1 MKSGKSRRARPWGRI
16 ESLEPREMM
25 TLAPTLLGNF
35 ELCQAGSTEV
45 DFRGES
51 SHYLAAEATGEGC
64 DLRSNYDSLVRTN
77 GTPEG
82 TVVVGTNLGEMV
94 LLDSFFVANDNIY
107 FEVLTSGYG
116 ARAFFV
122 TDGSEGNTRQ
132 LSNALGEYPAED
144 PVEFDGNVYFTSDY
158 GREIWRFD
166 GTDLSSIQEISRN
179 QIDQLRPVGDQ
190 LTFSTL
196 NAHSVWMSDGTKE
209 GTQSIFR
216 SDISW
221 MDVDRLYPAY
231 WLPATESYLLAA
243 FDTMEI
249 EDGAK
254 QVSLSY
260 SLVNGRNREV
270 SERTLEFHSE
280 AYSFWPEDDPSQ
292 SIFSVFDEHADSNH
306 ITVTDWYTNWTDE
319 GTYAIQTTRRS
330 PEHARPTT
338 QGSWRGDA
346 IYAHFEELDS
356 EVIMELTARGHR
368 ELIRTNDAILSINVL
383 PNDQAMLVE
392 TGPRTGTTLWIIDET
407 GTSELA
413 NYRSHPDVTLEP
425 TEWNGVS
432 VFHAG
437 NVLWQTDGTAEG
449 TIAVDE
455 ASEIIHFA
463 EHAVYYRKHEEIWRA
478 SSGRLKPEK
487 VDDSELE
494 LFIGTDDFLIFD
506 DNEQFVV
513 NKYLSSPVSAE
524 EYLGVEVGEVVLELS
539 NGNALIF
546 EKQNETGLTEYWHT
560 DGTPAGTYPIGIL
573 SPRREY
579 QEWNQFCGFPERF
592 TEAGDYV
599 LYTVDTCVEYQT
611 WSMHL
616 YPEPV
621 KPVLADVRRELD
633 VGEANDVAL
642 ADFDNDGDLDA
653 YFIRDAADEI
663 WWNDGAGFYEDSGIR
678 FETEGTN
685 DVELVDVDLDGD
697 VDIVVAAVGG
707 NRIFLRDGEDSY
719 REIPLER
726 EEGVVSV
733 DVSAGDVNG
742 DERPDFYFANQSES
756 GGVAEDNLVLSRDAL
771 WQTTTGYGVQTS
783 YASAFAD
790 FDEDGDLDLVVS
802 NDAERGGYFYENRGP
817 AGARLQ
823 RQGEV
828 WAAPGVVD
836 AFRLHSNPT
845 PDEYPGNIGLV
856 GLGAGPGTVYP
867 TSSRC
872 CNRTWGHQLGDLPQ
886 NDFAIGDFDSDGDND
901 LFFAAAGD
909 HGNSLWLNSNGQ
921 FQFWQSNLDT
931 GVATRAVAAGDVDGD
946 GDTDVIAVT
955 EDGRSRIYL
964 NLSADTFGDL
974 DLDGGL
980 TDRDVATLRSN
991 FATSD
996 AIYADGDL
1004 NNDQLVTFEDYLLL
1018 SEQFA
1023 NRSVEQDGHFREV

>member
-25 TLAPTLLGNF
+25 TLEPTLLGNF
-35 ELCQAGSTEV
+35 LLCRVNSAAVE
-45 DFRGES
+45 FRGETSYYLSAAADS
-51 SHYLAAEATGEGC
+51 SADCRETEQ
-64 DLRSNYDSLVRTN
+64 STVVRTD
-77 GTPEG
+77 GTQQG
-82 TVVVGTNLGEMV
+82 TFTIGRELGDIVGLES
-94 LLDSFFVANDNIY
+94 LFVFNDTLY
-107 FEVLTSGYG
+107 FATEDRNATLFG
-116 ARAFFV
+116 
-122 TDGSEGNTRQ
+122 TDGSPESAVK
-132 LSNALGEYPAED
+132 LSQNMRGSPF
-144 PVEFDGNVYFTSDY
+144 VFDGGLYFTSLS
-158 GREIWRFD
+158 GRYLWRSD
-166 GTDLSSIQEISRN
+166 GTELTKIQDFRN
-179 QIDQLRPVGDQ
+179 QSIDHVQQLGNQLFFSMRWGTTIWTSDGTRAGTRQVFDFGRSEYDFPLRPVVWDERSESFQHSFYRVVGYDGDVERQ
-190 LTFSTL
+190 LLTFVNYDPISGEST
-196 NAHSVWMSDGTKE
+196 
-209 GTQSIFR
+209 
-216 SDISW
+216 
-221 MDVDRLYPAY
+221 
-231 WLPATESYLLAA
+231 TESVELSGRRGYPFGVDSSQAILSVVKSG
-243 FDTMEI
+243 
-249 EDGAK
+249 EDREF
-254 QVSLSY
+254 SLM
-260 SLVNGRNREV
+260 
-270 SERTLEFHSE
+270 
-280 AYSFWPEDDPSQ
+280 
-292 SIFSVFDEHADSNH
+292 
-306 ITVTDWYTNWTDE
+306 TDWYTDWTAE
-319 GTYAIQTTRRS
+319 GTWQFSESLRAHLVIEPLMVGEWQDGLLYAFFRDGTDSYITSVGPDSSQ
-330 PEHARPTT
+330 
-338 QGSWRGDA
+338 
-346 IYAHFEELDS
+346 ELFR
-356 EVIMELTARGHR
+356 THR
-368 ELIRTNDAILSINVL
+368 FINSINVL
-383 PNDQAMLVE
+383 PSGEAMLVE
-392 TGPRTGTTLWIIDET
+392 TILHSRIALWLVDES
-407 GTSELA
+407 GAVELDKYA
-413 NYRSHPDVTLEP
+413 RESVSAF
-425 TEWNGVS
+425 TEWNVRHY
-432 VFHAG
+432 FHAHETQW
-437 NVLWQTDGTAEG
+437 VTDGTREG
-449 TIAVDE
+449 TEIVDE
-455 ASEIIHFA
+455 RTSNVHFTNHAIYYEKNNELWRSLGDAGSTVRVHDASPGQII
-463 EHAVYYRKHEEIWRA
+463 
-478 SSGRLKPEK
+478 S
-487 VDDSELE
+487 
-494 LFIGTDDFLIFD
+494 TDDFVVFGTD
-506 DNEQFVV
+506 EQFVV

-579 QEWNQFCGFPERF
+579 HEYDRFCGFPERF

-756 GGVAEDNLVLSRDAL
+756 GGAAEDNLVLSRDAL

-817 AGARLQ
+817 AGVRLQ

-856 GLGAGPGTVYP
+856 GLGAGPGPVYP

-955 EDGRSRIYL
+955 EEGRSRIYL